1 MLSPWRGRQP
11 RGQAAAGPHAGPG
24 AGPHGHARARSGPPA
39 GQPPAPRAA
48 AAARHGASPLPSRT
62 CLWPPPFSATWHCAH
77 LVLKIFSPRARSEGR
92 EGNGRANGRGEGGA
106 GGGARRGRLWGALP
120 IVWRARRGARGGSGR
135 RRGRRR
141 GAAAAPGSRGGRLPH
156 TANHNNAHAPPAGA
170 SAKDA
175 MVAGRRVIGSAA
187 FGTHRSP
194 RQPPWRPPRGRV
206 PISCPAMIWPPS

>member
-1 MLSPWRGRQP
+1 MVLLLLLPVLLLLLLLPVPVLPVVRRAVADYVERCP
-11 RGQAAAGPHAGPG
+11 YRLGPDE
-24 AGPHGHARARSGPPA
+24 
-39 GQPPAPRAA
+39 
-48 AAARHGASPLPSRT
+48 PL
-62 CLWPPPFSATWHCAH
+62 F
-77 LVLKIFSPRARSEGR
+77 V
-92 EGNGRANGRGEGGA
+92 
-106 GGGARRGRLWGALP
+106 
-120 IVWRARRGARGGSGR
+120 
-135 RRGRRR
+135 
-141 GAAAAPGSRGGRLPH
+141 GSRGGRLPH

>member
-1 MLSPWRGRQP
+1 VGGGGGGAAGRGHAVEGVAVLSPWRGRQP

-106 GGGARRGRLWGALP
+106 GGG
-120 IVWRARRGARGGSGR
+120 
-135 RRGRRR
+135 R
-141 GAAAAPGSRGGRLPH
+141 GAAASEALCRSCGVRVAAR
-156 TANHNNAHAPPAGA
+156 AAAAGA
-170 SAKDA
+170 A
-175 MVAGRRVIGSAA
+175 AGAAAARRPRLARAA
-187 FGTHRSP
+187 AGCRTRPTITTPTHRRRGP
-194 RQPPWRPPRGRV
+194 RQRTPWLRGEE
-206 PISCPAMIWPPS
+206 